1 MKGGKE
7 HRVPLSD
14 AALAVLKEMQAIRRS
29 DYVFPGEKKGR
40 PVGANSVWR
49 FAKRA
54 AESNITV
61 HGLRATF
68 RIWAAE
74 KTSFSSEVAEAA
86 LAHAVPD
93 AVVASYK
100 RTDFFERRRKLMQQ
114 WAAFCTAA
122 PAQEALSNVAPMRRM
137 G

>member
-1 MKGGKE
+1 
-7 HRVPLSD
+7 
-14 AALAVLKEMQAIRRS
+14 I
-29 DYVFPGEKKGR
+29 FPGHKEGR
-40 PVGANSVWR
+40 PVGDNSVWR
-49 FAKRA
+49 LAKRA

-74 KTSFSSEVAEAA
+74 RTSFSSEVAEAA

-100 RTDFFERRRKLMQQ
+100 RTDFFSRRRKCMGACSAVPRRSK
-114 WAAFCTAA
+114 AARSLRCT
-122 PAQEALSNVAPMRRM
+122 PANRIEIARI